1 MSNTATVVN
10 QSASSATNASVVLND
25 IIASGIEV
33 SVTTTDTAAQNN
45 AQTKEVG
52 TVVLLQRLITER
64 KTWEADAY
72 RTSNEQLYAL
82 LQRIYNFYRS
92 VSGTDN
98 KLKQEQLLNYC
109 TAQGFRF
116 NKSSHLITKVVRCV
130 FDDKAMDRRR
140 VSTYS
145 LVLRAAHKQVLSGKL
160 KTDAIAEF
168 VATQG
173 GVEQVRLAKSPTA
186 LTPKQKAQ
194 AAAQIASDTIATV
207 ASETL
212 SAVTAVDNVNKHAV
226 LLAVQQADGTFAVKS
241 LIYSDGVVNA
251 ALAAF
256 YAKQQALQDDANAK
270 AAATDGDKQK
280 AEAVAAAV
288 EDASFALAA

>member
-1 MSNTATVVN
+1 MSTATTP
-10 QSASSATNASVVLND
+10 AAFAPTTNAGVVLND
-25 IIASGIEV
+25 FMENGVKVNTSAAKAKAAAEQS
-33 SVTTTDTAAQNN
+33 TAE
-45 AQTKEVG
+45 KG
-52 TVVLLQRLITER
+52 TVVLLQRLIDER
-64 KTWEADAY
+64 KAWEENAY

-109 TAQGFRF
+109 TAQGYRF

-130 FDDKAMDRRR
+130 FEDKAMDRRR

-145 LVLRAAHKQVLSGKL
+145 LVLRAAHKQVLSGVL
-160 KTDAIAEF
+160 KADAVAQF
-168 VATQG
+168 VAQQG

-194 AAAQIASDTIATV
+194 AAAQLQADTIATV
-207 ASETL
+207 SSETL
-212 SAVTAVDNVNKHAV
+212 SAVTAVGNVNKHAV

-256 YAKQQALQDDANAK
+256 YAKQQALEDDAGAK
-270 AAATDGDKQK
+270 AAATESDQQRVD
-280 AEAVAAAV
+280 AVAAAV
-288 EDASFALAA
+288 HDANYALAA

>member
-10 QSASSATNASVVLND
+10 QSATSATNASVVLND
-25 IIASGIEV
+25 IIASDIEV

-145 LVLRAAHKQVLSGKL
+145 LVLRSAHKQVLSGAL
-160 KTDAIAEF
+160 KSDAIAQF

-194 AAAQIASDTIATV
+194 AAAQIVSDTIATV

-212 SAVTAVDNVNKHAV
+212 SAVTAVGNVNKHAV

-256 YAKQQALQDDANAK
+256 YAKQQALQDDADAK

>member
-10 QSASSATNASVVLND
+10 QSATSATNASVVLND
-25 IIASGIEV
+25 IINNGVEV
-33 SVTTTDTAAQNN
+33 SVTTTDTAAQNT

-52 TVVLLQRLITER
+52 TVVLLQRLIAER

-92 VSGTDN
+92 VSGADN

-145 LVLRAAHKQVLSGKL
+145 LVLRSAHKQVLSGAL
-160 KTDAIAEF
+160 KSDAIAEF

-194 AAAQIASDTIATV
+194 AAAQIVSDTIATV

-212 SAVTAVDNVNKHAV
+212 SAVTAVGNVNKHAV

-256 YAKQQALQDDANAK
+256 YAKQQALQDDADAK

-280 AEAVAAAV
+280 ADAVAAAV
-288 EDASFALAA
+288 QDASFALAA

>member
-10 QSASSATNASVVLND
+10 QSATSATNASVVLND
-25 IIASGIEV
+25 IINSGVEV
-33 SVTTTDTAAQNN
+33 SVTTTDTAAQNT

-52 TVVLLQRLITER
+52 TVVLLQRLIAER
-64 KTWEADAY
+64 KTWEENAY

-82 LQRIYNFYRS
+82 LQRIYHFYRS

-98 KLKQEQLLNYC
+98 KLKREQLLNYC

-145 LVLRAAHKQVLSGKL
+145 LVLRSAHKQVLSGAL
-160 KTDAIAEF
+160 KSDAIAQF

-186 LTPKQKAQ
+186 LTPKQKAK
-194 AAAQIASDTIATV
+194 AAAQIVSDTIATV

-212 SAVTAVDNVNKHAV
+212 SAVTAVGYVNKHAV

-256 YAKQQALQDDANAK
+256 YAKQQALQDDADAK

-280 AEAVAAAV
+280 ADAVAAAV
-288 EDASFALAA
+288 QDASFALAA

>member
-10 QSASSATNASVVLND
+10 QSATAAAKGNVVLND
-25 IIASGIEV
+25 IINNGFKV
-33 SVTTTDTAAQNN
+33 SITNTGQPAQKP
-45 AQTKEVG
+45 AQTKEAS
-52 TVVLLQRLITER
+52 TVVLLQKLITER
-64 KTWEADAY
+64 KAWEADAY

-109 TAQGFRF
+109 TAQGYRF
-116 NKSSHLITKVVRCV
+116 TPSSHLITKVVRCV

-145 LVLRAAHKQVLSGKL
+145 LVLRAAHKQVLSGAL
-160 KTDAIAEF
+160 KADAIAEF

-212 SAVTAVDNVNKHAV
+212 SAVTAVGNINKHAV

-256 YAKQQALQDDANAK
+256 YAKQQALQDDADAK
-270 AAATDGDKQK
+270 SAVTDSDKQK
-280 AEAVAAAV
+280 ADAVAAAV
-288 EDASFALAA
+288 QDASSALAA

>member
-1 MSNTATVVN
+1 MLNATTIAKTNPVTAN
-10 QSASSATNASVVLND
+10 NSGVVLND
-25 IIASGIEV
+25 IVNRGVSISVSDAAKPTLDATEASE
-33 SVTTTDTAAQNN
+33 
-45 AQTKEVG
+45 KG
-52 TVVLLQRLITER
+52 TVVLLKRLIDER

-82 LQRIYNFYRS
+82 LQHIYNFYCG

-145 LVLRAAHKQVLSGKL
+145 LVLRSAHKQVLSGAL
-160 KTDAIAEF
+160 KSDAIAEF

-194 AAAQIASDTIATV
+194 AAAQIVSDTIATV

-212 SAVTAVDNVNKHAV
+212 SAVTAVGNVNKHAV

-256 YAKQQALQDDANAK
+256 YAKQQALQDDADAK
-270 AAATDGDKQK
+270 AAATDSDKQK
-280 AEAVAAAV
+280 AEAVTAAV
-288 EDASFALAA
+288 QDASFALAA